1 MAISLTTTLR
11 NGTLDAITTAI
22 GSSGLLRIYDG
33 TPPANV
39 GTALSGN
46 TLLATLPLSTTA
58 APGASG
64 GVLTFSTI
72 TNDSSADATGTASF
86 FRLLTSGATAVVQ
99 GTVGTSGAD
108 INFNTVSFV
117 SGAAV
122 AVSSLV
128 FTAGNA

>member
-11 NGTLDAITTAI
+11 NGTLDAITSAI
-22 GSSGLLRIYDG
+22 GASGLLRVYDG
-33 TPPANV
+33 SVPANV
-39 GTALSGN
+39 GTALGAQV
-46 TLLATLPLSTTA
+46 LLATCPLSATS
-58 APGASG
+58 APAASG
-64 GVLTFSTI
+64 GVLTFNAI
-72 TNDSSADATGTASF
+72 TNDSSADATGTATF
-86 FRLLTSGATAVVQ
+86 FRLLTSGATAVAQ

>member
-11 NGTLDAITTAI
+11 NGTLDAITSAI
-22 GSSGLLRIYDG
+22 GASGLLRVYDG
-33 TPPANV
+33 TPPTNV

-46 TLLATLPLSTTA
+46 TLLATCPLSATA
-58 APGASG
+58 APAASG
-64 GVLTFSTI
+64 GVLTFNSI